1 MAHTLIVY
9 FSAEGSTHQLA
20 CAIRDGAAA
29 YGGASLLRLEPRHI
43 VDGRYAPPA
52 MAASA
57 ESLRRA
63 DAVIFGSP
71 TYMGG
76 PAAQFKAF
84 ADAGSAYWRG
94 QPWTDKV
101 AAGFTIGS
109 SLNGDQQGT
118 LSYFATLAAQHGML
132 WCGLDLPGGKHIDD
146 LNRLGCQLG
155 LCAHSADGSLH
166 PADLAT
172 ARHLGARAARVAD
185 RLRRNALLE
194 ENAP

>member
-1 MAHTLIVY
+1 MAHTLVVY
-9 FSAEGSTHQLA
+9 FSAGGSTHQLA

-29 YGGASLLRLEPRHI
+29 YGSASLLRIEPRHI
-43 VDGRYAPPA
+43 VDGRCAPPA
-52 MAASA
+52 MA
-57 ESLRRA
+57 EPLRRA
-63 DAVIFGSP
+63 DTVIFGSP

-84 ADAGSAYWRG
+84 ADAGSACWRG
-94 QPWTDKV
+94 QFWADKV
-101 AAGFTIGS
+101 AAGFTIGG

-146 LNRLGCQLG
+146 LNRLGSQLG

-172 ARHLGARAARVAD
+172 ARHLGARAARIAD
-185 RLRRNALLE
+185 RLRRDAWLE
-194 ENAP
+194 ENAR